1 MYQNEV
7 DNIQH
12 ICYIMDGDRTYAI
25 TKKVQKLE
33 INNYAYYSGF
43 LSLERLMEMTF
54 KKIGIKYLSINLV
67 GRRNCYKR
75 PESIK
80 KVVELTPTF
89 FGKKWIQFFIRN
101 KIRVKFFGDLEL
113 FCNLSENPLVIKE
126 EIKKIEDITSKF
138 EEHFLL
144 VMAAYEPFEEYK
156 KLFKISNSNDLSI
169 EEAKLKY
176 YGFSVPDVNF
186 IIRTWRPKFT
196 GCLPIMLTDY
206 SDIYFFT
213 APFQY
218 FKLKDLKSISEDYL
232 SRSTSSSTNY
242 TDNDILTIQNNG
254 ESIKAGK
261 IYVLGKKIN
270 NIWLPLNK

>member
-1 MYQNEV
+1 MY
-7 DNIQH
+7 
-12 ICYIMDGDRTYAI
+12 
-25 TKKVQKLE
+25 
-33 INNYAYYSGF
+33 
-43 LSLERLMEMTF
+43 
-54 KKIGIKYLSINLV
+54 
-67 GRRNCYKR
+67 
-75 PESIK
+75 P
-80 KVVELTPTF
+80 F
-89 FGKKWIQFFIRN
+89 F
-101 KIRVKFFGDLEL
+101 
-113 FCNLSENPLVIKE
+113 P
-126 EIKKIEDITSKF
+126 
-138 EEHFLL
+138 
-144 VMAAYEPFEEYK
+144 
-156 KLFKISNSNDLSI
+156 